1 MRFLAYLSSEA
12 ARPLSTR
19 SRIYRTL
26 YESSGFCSR
35 QTLAQA
41 CAVSM
46 PTMYQSLNELMDEG
60 LVRYSGEGR
69 STGGRRAQ
77 GLDIVPDAR
86 IALGMAVTEDQ
97 LRLVAVDLRLQEL
110 AYRKLPFDL
119 TGSLGKRENALPD
132 IVEAF
137 LSDAWLDPQRVLG
150 VGITIPGILTP
161 DHAGI
166 FFAPTL
172 GLRDVPLQE
181 LTQGLPYPVHVDND
195 GSASGHAECF
205 VRGGRQN
212 LAYLSL
218 EDGVGGAVLM
228 AGQPYEG
235 DHARSGEFGHI
246 CVEPGGRLCSCGRH
260 GCLEAY
266 CSARRVEE
274 SFGVDVE
281 SFFRGVEAHDPAYE
295 NLLYDML
302 RHLATAINTIRMTLD
317 CDVVLGGFFS
327 EYLQPWLPVLR
338 QYVLAGNPFAEN
350 ADFVQ
355 LSVLR
360 RHITPLGAALH
371 FVREFVNSV

>member
-137 LSDAWLDPQRVLG
+137 LSDAELDPQRVLG
-150 VGITIPGILTP
+150 IGITIPGILTP

-172 GLRDVPLQE
+172 GLRDVPLRE

>member
-1 MRFLAYLSSEA
+1 MVSSSARADA
-12 ARPLSTR
+12 ALPVR

-60 LVRYSGEGR
+60 LVCYSGEGR
-69 STGGRRAQ
+69 STGGRKAQ

-86 IALGMAVTEDQ
+86 IALGMAVTEDH
-97 LRLVAVDLRLQEL
+97 LRLVAVDLRLREL

-119 TGSLGKRENALPD
+119 ALSLGSRENALPG
-132 IVEAF
+132 IIEAF
-137 LSDAWLDPQRVLG
+137 LAESDLDPQRVLG

-161 DHAGI
+161 DRASI

-172 GLRDVPLQE
+172 GLRDVPLLE
-181 LTQGLPYPVHVDND
+181 LTKDIPYPVRVDND

-205 VRGGRQN
+205 VRGRRQN

-281 SFFRGVEAHDPAYE
+281 TFFRGVEAHAPAYE

-302 RHLATAINTIRMTLD
+302 RHLAAAINTICMTLD

-338 QYVLAGNPFAEN
+338 QYVQAGNPFAGD

-355 LSVLR
+355 LSMLR

>member
-1 MRFLAYLSSEA
+1 MAYLSSEA

-119 TGSLGKRENALPD
+119 TGSLGRRENALPG

-137 LSDAWLDPQRVLG
+137 LSDAGLDPQRVLG

-181 LTQGLPYPVHVDND
+181 LTQELPYPVHVDND

>member
-12 ARPLSTR
+12 ARPVSTR

-60 LVRYSGEGR
+60 LVRFSGEGR
-69 STGGRRAQ
+69 STGGRKAQ

-119 TGSLGKRENALPD
+119 ARSLGTRENALPD

-137 LSDAWLDPQRVLG
+137 LSDAGLDPQRVLG

-161 DHAGI
+161 DRANI

-181 LTQGLPYPVHVDND
+181 LTKDIPYPVRVDND

-246 CVEPGGRLCSCGRH
+246 CVEPGGRLCSCGKH

-281 SFFRGVEAHDPAYE
+281 TFFRGAEAHDPAYE

-338 QYVLAGNPFAEN
+338 QYVLAGNPFAGS

-355 LSVLR
+355 LSRLR